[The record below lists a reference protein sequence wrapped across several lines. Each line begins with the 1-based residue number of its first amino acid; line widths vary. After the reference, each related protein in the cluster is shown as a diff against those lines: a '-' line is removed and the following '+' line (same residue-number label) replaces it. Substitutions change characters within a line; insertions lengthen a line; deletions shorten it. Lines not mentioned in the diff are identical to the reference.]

1 MKLFPNWYVP
11 PHIRKRQRRSAAAV
25 VQAVTKEFNIDKETL
40 VGNSRQRKV
49 SRARHVAWYVMSR
62 NCAHMS
68 YPQMARMLN
77 RIDHSTAIHGVKT
90 VEHLVAVDDEFAA
103 AVERVE
109 MALRD

>member
-1 MKLFPNWYVP
+1 
-11 PHIRKRQRRSAAAV
+11 
-25 VQAVTKEFNIDKETL
+25 
-40 VGNSRQRKV
+40 
-49 SRARHVAWYVMSR
+49 MSR
-62 NCAHMS
+62 NCAHLS